1 METKVT
7 VQRDGVG
14 KVMLT
19 RELVPGD
26 VILLLGGL
34 SVPADVHWIEGDIL
48 SVKST
53 ASNGDNLYRKYT
65 SKQYGSSI
73 QPIFTC

>member
-1 METKVT
+1 MAITYIASIQVSSMAH
-7 VQRDGVG
+7 RFN
-14 KVMLT
+14 
-19 RELVPGD
+19 
-26 VILLLGGL
+26 L

-53 ASNGDNLYRKYT
+53 ASNGDKLPRKYT

-73 QPIFTC
+73 QSVSTC

>member
-48 SVKST
+48 SVNT
-53 ASNGDNLYRKYT
+53 AALNGENLPREYP
-65 SKQYGSSI
+65 SKQYGSLIQSI
-73 QPIFTC
+73 GTC

>member
-1 METKVT
+1 MAITY
-7 VQRDGVG
+7 
-14 KVMLT
+14 LASI
-19 RELVPGD
+19 LVSSMARRFN
-26 VILLLGGL
+26 L
-34 SVPADVHWIEGDIL
+34 SLPADVHRIEGDIL

-53 ASNGDNLYRKYT
+53 ASNADDLYRKYT